1 MILPNVGHLLVD
13 TTDQWR
19 PTPTADAAGGQS
31 VVRVHLGSLRCRRRQ
46 PIVTVEGELGAQDV
60 ANVTDVVYLPPTA
73 DVRRNDELHFGA
85 DVLDVHA
92 VYTPSLPVYRRADCR
107 SRQR

>member
-1 MILPNVGHLLVD
+1 MTPNASHLLNG

-19 PTPTADAAGGQS
+19 PIPTADSSGGQS
-31 VVRVHLGSLRCRRRQ
+31 VVLVNLGVLRCRRRQ
-46 PIVTVEGELGAQDV
+46 PIVAVEGELGSQDV
-60 ANVTDVVYLPPTA
+60 ANVTEVVYLGPTA
-73 DVRRNDELHFGA
+73 DVKRNDELHFGD

-107 SRQR
+107 LRQR